1 MKKLLTLCLALALCV
16 SVGAAVLTQ
25 SPAKKVSANENQP
38 AIGSLTVAATEA
50 SYAYNSDTPDTHNN
64 LTSNPASGTMRNLK
78 ATYGMSLFSNVINN
92 NRNVVYTL
100 AEPVDASKYKC
111 MYFKALYWA
120 NKANKYFATPFGN
133 LDGTAQADAYIYGVQ
148 STGMNPYIFWTSVPT
163 SVLKNENGMIEGFT
177 MTAPEFTAE
186 MQMGWFMISEFTFS
200 NEIKIDLSTD
210 KTKTNLVTKG
220 TPNELIQNF
229 GIGKPWAD
237 LNLRNSFQGGGVGS
251 SYVATFGFEKAI
263 SADSVD
269 YFKFR
274 VLGWSSEGYRS
285 VTVKNLDGTEVRTVT
300 VAYAYGSY
308 KTYDIEVIIPAA
320 GLENADGMIE
330 GFIMECATGI
340 DFFAF
345 SDITYCKG
353 TPDYSIDVLK
363 SSSEAGVFQ
372 RKNWANIASWE
383 ERGLIYNGANLENK
397 TITVKFKMPVDA
409 NVYKTID
416 FKALV
421 WLRGGR
427 MKAEVV
433 SLKGNRTE
441 LINLVSAGN
450 DTEAREANLDVKIN
464 AQLLADENGM
474 VEGFSF
480 RIVDDNKNGH
490 LVFSEMH
497 GGTEEKQY
505 KVIYKAEGSEDIVK
519 TYTSNSAYEEPA
531 VPAREHYENGRWN
544 KALNDIIHTYSD
556 TPEVVTALYDAIE
569 YTVTFKAEGADD
581 IVKTYTAENV
591 AKFTEPAVPEKAH
604 YTGAWEAYTLNYDN
618 AQVVNATYTAIEYTV
633 TFKAAGAEDIVKTY
647 TAENVAEFT
656 EPAVPAREH
665 FENGAWE
672 AYTLNYDNTQ
682 VVNATYTA
690 IEYTVTFKAAGS
702 DDIVKTYT
710 AENVAEF
717 TAPAVPEKAHYTGA
731 WEAYTLNYDN
741 AQVVNATYTAI
752 EYTVTFKAEGAEDI
766 VVKYT
771 VENKDSFAA
780 PAVPAREHFENGAWE
795 TYTLNYNNTQVVNAL
810 YTAIEYTVTFKAEGA
825 EDIVVKYTAENVD
838 EFKKPAV
845 PEKAHYTGAWEAYTL
860 NYNNAQ
866 VVNATY
872 TAIEYTVT
880 FKAEGAEDIVV
891 KYTVENKD
899 SFAAPAV
906 PAKEGFEGKW
916 AEYELNFENITV
928 QAVYT
933 EILDGCKSSVTG
945 TMVPLFALLGVALV
959 FKRKKQD

>member
-50 SYAYNSDTPDTHNN
+50 SYAYNSDTPDTHHN
-64 LTSNPASGTMRNLK
+64 LTSNPASVTMRNLK
-78 ATYGMSLFSNVINN
+78 ATYGMSLFSDKINN

-100 AEPVDASKYKC
+100 AEPVDASKYEC

-148 STGMNPYIFWTSVPT
+148 AKDMNPYIFWTSVPT

-210 KTKTNLVTKG
+210 KTNLVTNG
-220 TPNELIQNF
+220 TPNGLIQNF
-229 GIGKPWAD
+229 GTGKPWAD

-274 VLGWSSEGYRS
+274 VLGWSSEGYRL
-285 VTVKNLDGTEVRTVT
+285 VTVKNLDGTEVRAVT
-300 VAYAYGSY
+300 VAYAYGTY

-340 DFFAF
+340 DYFAF

-383 ERGLIYNGANLENK
+383 ELGLIYNGANLENK

-450 DTEAREANLDVKIN
+450 NTEAREANLDVKIN

-505 KVIYKAEGSEDIVK
+505 NVIYKAEGSEDIVK

-544 KALNDIIHTYSD
+544 KALDDIIHTYSD

-569 YTVTFKAEGADD
+569 YTVTFKAEGAED
-581 IVKTYTAENV
+581 IVMTYTVENV
-591 AKFTEPAVPEKAH
+591 AEFTAPDVPEKAH

-633 TFKAAGAEDIVKTY
+633 TFKAEGAADIVVKY
-647 TAENVAEFT
+647 TVENKDSFAA
-656 EPAVPAREH
+656 PAVPAREH

-690 IEYTVTFKAAGS
+690 IVYTVTFKAEGAE
-702 DDIVKTYT
+702 DIVKTYT
-710 AENVAEF
+710 AENVDEF
-717 TAPAVPEKAHYTGA
+717 TAPAVPEKAHYTGT
-731 WEAYTLNYDN
+731 WEAYSLNYDST
-741 AQVVNATYTAI
+741 QVVNATYTAI

-795 TYTLNYNNTQVVNAL
+795 AYTLNYDNTQVVNAT

-845 PEKAHYTGAWEAYTL
+845 PEKAHYTGAWETYTL
-860 NYNNAQ
+860 NYDNAQ